1 MTFRHLITASLL
13 VAGGMTAAGQ
23 TPEVTTPAGQARVD
37 VQSGV
42 GKQRIEAFFKAL
54 ASGNPD
60 AFEAMAKQHYAP
72 EQLARRTPA
81 DRKQM
86 VERIRADFGQ
96 ITLGAME
103 KSKDGPVTLNV
114 RGATGLQG
122 AIELT
127 LEPPPSERIT
137 RVGIEVGEAGPRANA
152 PSPPDVRGTMSA
164 IELAQILDGYLAPL
178 VASQAFSGVVLV
190 AKEGVPVYE
199 KAFGL
204 AYRERK
210 VANTVGTRFNIGSI
224 NKIFTKTAIAQL
236 VSQNKLKLSDTLG
249 ALLPDYP
256 NVETKAA
263 TVDQLLS
270 HQAGVAD
277 FFGPAFEQAPKDRFR
292 SNADYYRLVSSQ
304 PPLFAPG
311 ARRQYCN
318 GCYIVLGAIV
328 EKVAGVPYEDYIA
341 TNVYEPAG
349 MTKAGPRGGDAAV
362 GYTRRDGSGEGPAR
376 SNAAQRGRS
385 GSAAGGGYAAVR
397 DLLQFDEA
405 LRAGRLADPTQTAW
419 LLQVGT
425 VTPGRSDGGLGIAGG
440 APGINGILESSKAW
454 TVVVLANLDPPAAQ
468 QLGTAIHRQLSR

>member
-1 MTFRHLITASLL
+1 MTLRHLIAASLL
-13 VAGGMTAAGQ
+13 VAGGMTAASQ
-23 TPEVTTPAGQARVD
+23 TPEATTPAGRSRVD
-37 VQSGV
+37 VQAGV
-42 GKQRIEAFFKAL
+42 GKQRVEAFFKAL

-60 AFEAMAKQHYAP
+60 AFEAMAKEHYAP

-96 ITLGAME
+96 LTLGTVE

-114 RGATGLQG
+114 RGTTGLQG
-122 AIELT
+122 TIELT

-137 RVGIEVGEAGPRANA
+137 RVGIQVGDAGPREGA
-152 PSPPDVRGTMSA
+152 PPPPEVRETMSA
-164 IELAQILDGYLAPL
+164 AELAQSLDGYLAPM

-190 AKEGVPVYE
+190 AKEAAPVYE

-204 AYRERK
+204 ADRERK
-210 VANTVGTRFNIGSI
+210 VFNTVATRFNIGSI

-256 NVETKAA
+256 NAETKAA

-277 FFGPAFEQAPKDRFR
+277 FFGPLYDQAPKDRFR

-318 GCYIVLGAIV
+318 GCYIVLGALI
-328 EKVAGVPYEDYIA
+328 EKISGVPYEDYVA
-341 TNVYEPAG
+341 KHVYQPAG
-349 MTKAGPRGGDAAV
+349 MTTAGPRGGDAAV
-362 GYTRRDGSGEGPAR
+362 GYTRRDGPGEGQAR
-376 SNAAQRGRS
+376 SNAAQLGTS
-385 GSAAGGGYAAVR
+385 GSAAGGGYATVR
-397 DLLQFDEA
+397 DLLRFDEA
-405 LRAGRLADPTQTAW
+405 LRGGRLADPTQTAW
-419 LLQVGT
+419 LLQVGA
-425 VTPGRSDGGLGIAGG
+425 VTPGRSEGGLGIAGG
-440 APGINGILESSKAW
+440 APGLNGVLESSKDW
-454 TVVVLANLDPPAAQ
+454 TVVVLANLDPPAAE
-468 QLGTAIHRQLSR
+468 QLGVAIHRQLSR